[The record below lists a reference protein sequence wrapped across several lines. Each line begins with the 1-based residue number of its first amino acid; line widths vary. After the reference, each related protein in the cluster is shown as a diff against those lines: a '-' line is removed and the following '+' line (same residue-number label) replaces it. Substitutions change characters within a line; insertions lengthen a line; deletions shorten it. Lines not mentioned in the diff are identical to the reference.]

1 MKKNKEQS
9 TKMFKFSG
17 IALVVMIGSFIGFAT
32 TSETEVAEEPKK
44 TNVLKSDESKKVET
58 NATAQEKAEVKDK
71 NEDVELYK
79 QEISGHLDAFQDEF
93 DTHWDNNWVS
103 TFNGISDGTIDVYT
117 AYSNLNTLDKYYAGL
132 SNKIR
137 KIELPK
143 LSKEN
148 QEYVDAYLKHM
159 KNSSNYRGIAAAD
172 AAKMIDEGNVKPSV
186 MEDIQSIVESSN
198 NELMQA
204 AINRTQLEMNLGLI
218 EE

>member
-1 MKKNKEQS
+1 MKKPFYKRWWFIVLMILLAISIIGSQTENSDNQDEEKVTVNAPANNETKSKEKEEKQEKEQAEDTPNADDVAVYNKS
-9 TKMFKFSG
+9 
-17 IALVVMIGSFIGFAT
+17 IIGQF
-32 TSETEVAEEPKK
+32 
-44 TNVLKSDESKKVET
+44 
-58 NATAQEKAEVKDK
+58 
-71 NEDVELYK
+71 
-79 QEISGHLDAFQDEF
+79 DAFQKEF
-93 DTHWDNNWVS
+93 DAHWDNNWVA
-103 TFNGISDGTIDVYT
+103 TFNGISDGTVDVYT

-137 KIELPK
+137 KVELPK

-148 QEYVDAYLKHM
+148 QEYVDAYLKHL
-159 KNSSNYRGIAAAD
+159 KSSSNYRGIAAAD